1 MNQRSE
7 AARERQAD
15 PERVMTFTDGVFAII
30 ITILVLEISV
40 PSDLSEQS
48 LREALDEMGPTLIA
62 WVISFMITGMYW
74 VWHRD
79 LFNKIQWVNRD
90 VVWLNLIF
98 MLPAALIPFA
108 SSVLGEYHDEAIALH
123 IYGAVLIA
131 VSVVR
136 VIFYQYVVSRPKLLW
151 EPLDKKVRR
160 LGLFL
165 SSFPIAVYV
174 LAMLLAGVA
183 PSASL
188 ALYFSVPLL
197 YFVLVTIL
205 RDRPATEEEA
215 EGFS

>member
-1 MNQRSE
+1 
-7 AARERQAD
+7 
-15 PERVMTFTDGVFAII
+15 
-30 ITILVLEISV
+30 
-40 PSDLSEQS
+40 
-48 LREALDEMGPTLIA
+48 LREALDELGPTLIA

-108 SSVLGEYHDEAIALH
+108 SSVLGDYHDEPVALH

-136 VIFYQYVVSRPKLLW
+136 VIFYRYVTDRPELLW
-151 EPLDKKVRR
+151 EPMDKKARR
-160 LGLFL
+160 LGLLL

-174 LAMLLAGVA
+174 LAMLLADVA

-188 ALYFSVPLL
+188 VLYFAVPLL
-197 YFVLVTIL
+197 YFVLVTVL
-205 RDRPATEEEA
+205 RDRPATEEDA

>member
-1 MNQRSE
+1 LNQRSE

-30 ITILVLEISV
+30 LTILVLEIDV
-40 PSDLSEQS
+40 PSNLSEQS
-48 LREALDEMGPTLIA
+48 LREALDELGPTLIA

-108 SSVLGEYHDEAIALH
+108 SSVLGEYYDEPIALH

-188 ALYFSVPLL
+188 ALYFLVPLL

-215 EGFS
+215 ESFS